1 MGCRPRARSVIHC
14 HGVLAI
20 CLPTFQPPMCSP
32 SCTAGSPLVRFRQ
45 PPNSDVAA
53 PKHHGSEWRIGP
65 AAGISECQ
73 TLLSELPNFKPSIRL
88 PTFQP
93 PICLPCCTA
102 GSPLLAFVDLQTA
115 MSQHQNTMAVK
126 DGSGPRPAAHS
137 AKRCFLTCLETSFKP
152 SMCLP
157 TFQPPIRSPSCTA
170 GSPLARFRRPPNGDV
185 AGPKHHGSEGRIGPA
200 AGSPEC
206 QTLLSELPRN

>member
-1 MGCRPRARSVIHC
+1 MGCRPRARLPWC
-14 HGVLAI
+14 FWRF
-20 CLPTFQPPMCSP
+20 CLPTFQPPIVLAFLHCL
-32 SCTAGSPLVRFRQ
+32 AGSPLPRFRQ

-115 MSQHQNTMAVK
+115 MSQRQNTMAVK
-126 DGSGPRPAAHS
+126 DGSGPRPAVQS
-137 AKRCFLTCLETSFKP
+137 AKRCFLNCLETSFKLQTFHLLAY
-152 SMCLP
+152 LP
-157 TFQPPIRSPSCTA
+157 
-170 GSPLARFRRPPNGDV
+170 AR
-185 AGPKHHGSEGRIGPA
+185 
-200 AGSPEC
+200 
-206 QTLLSELPRN
+206 QLLLSSFLAPGWWQCLLWRAPPCHRRGRRICVWWC